1 VRLSRYLMVVTAIW
15 VVAMT
20 WRLYP
25 QFPDTLR
32 IDGRLTSL
40 ADYVADSCRERI
52 GPAAASCLGEAQ
64 ATGRRLV
71 AHEQSKSVLLI
82 LAPVFAWLLFSL
94 PLGWA
99 GRRARRNDAAAADV
113 SVRG

>member
-1 VRLSRYLMVVTAIW
+1 MVVSAIW
-15 VVAMT
+15 VIAMT

-32 IDGRLTSL
+32 IDGKLMSL

-52 GPAAASCLGEAQ
+52 GPAAASCLVEAQ
-64 ATGRRLV
+64 STGRRLV
-71 AHEQSKSVLLI
+71 AREQGKSVLLI
-82 LAPVFAWLLFSL
+82 LAPLFAYILLYL

-99 GRRARRNDAAAADV
+99 SRRAHRRERTAAAPG
-113 SVRG
+113 VRG